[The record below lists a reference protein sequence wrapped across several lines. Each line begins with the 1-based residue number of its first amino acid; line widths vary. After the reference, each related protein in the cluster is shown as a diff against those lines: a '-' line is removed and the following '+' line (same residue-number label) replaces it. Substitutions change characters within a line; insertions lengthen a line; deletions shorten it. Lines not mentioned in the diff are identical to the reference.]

1 MRSTFAVLAL
11 ATALLSATSAS
22 AERRMFIVA
31 NNANG
36 YGVDRCL
43 ASGASCGAAMATAY
57 CRSREFTQ
65 AVSYRKVDKEDITGA
80 VPTNASGGCRGNICD
95 EYVAIEC
102 SR

>member
-1 MRSTFAVLAL
+1 MRFTLAILAFAAI
-11 ATALLSATSAS
+11 LSATSAS
-22 AERRMFIVA
+22 AERRMFIIA
-31 NNANG
+31 NNASG

-43 ASGASCGAAMATAY
+43 ASGASCGAPIATAY
-57 CRSREFTQ
+57 CRSREFRQ

-80 VPTNASGGCRGNICD
+80 VPTNASGGCRGSTCD

>member
-1 MRSTFAVLAL
+1 MRPIFAILAVAIAVLSV
-11 ATALLSATSAS
+11 TPAS

-43 ASGASCGAAMATAY
+43 ASGASCGAAIAAAY
-57 CRSREFTQ
+57 CRSREFSQ
-65 AVSYRKVDKEDITGA
+65 AVSYRKVQKNDITGA
-80 VPTNASGGCRGNICD
+80 VPAGASGACRGNSCE

-102 SR
+102 MR